1 MSLNK
6 IEPLVEVTRGNIVE
20 SMHYGAFAV
29 VDSDGNLLAAGGDPK
44 MVTFMRSSSKPL
56 QILPLLEKGGAEHYH
71 LSEQEIALICSS
83 HSGTDEHVSVLKSLQ
98 KKIGIGPEDLQCG
111 ISPPIDKATFKRMLM
126 DNEESTTL
134 RQNCSGKH
142 SGMIALAKILN
153 IPFEDYVLPE
163 HPIQKI
169 ILDSFADMVGFD
181 RDKIIIGID
190 GCSVPV
196 FAIPLYNAALGYAKL
211 CDPKN
216 ETPVRAEACRTVTKS
231 MASYPFMV
239 AGPDRFDTAIMSTC
253 HGTIVSKSGAEGFQ
267 STGIMPNVL
276 YEGSPGI
283 GICLKIIDGDTE
295 HRARPTVIIEILRKL
310 KAISQENID
319 DLANYYVRPVK
330 NWRNMEVG
338 EFRPCFDI
346 ELLK

>member
-1 MSLNK
+1 M
-6 IEPLVEVTRGNIVE
+6 
-20 SMHYGAFAV
+20 
-29 VDSDGNLLAAGGDPK
+29 
-44 MVTFMRSSSKPL
+44 
-56 QILPLLEKGGAEHYH
+56 
-71 LSEQEIALICSS
+71 
-83 HSGTDEHVSVLKSLQ
+83 
-98 KKIGIGPEDLQCG
+98 
-111 ISPPIDKATFKRMLM
+111 DK
-126 DNEESTTL
+126 EESTTL

-142 SGMIALAKILN
+142 SGMIALAKLLN

-196 FAIPLYNAALGYAKL
+196 FAVPLYNAALGFAKL

-216 ETPVRAEACRTVTKS
+216 ETPIQAEACRTVTRS
-231 MASYPFMV
+231 MTSYPFMV
-239 AGPDRFDTAIMSTC
+239 AGPDRFDTAIMKAC
-253 HGTIVSKSGAEGFQ
+253 NGAIVSKSGAEGFQ

-283 GICLKIIDGDTE
+283 GICLKIIDGDAE
-295 HRARPTVIIEILRKL
+295 HRARSTVIIEILRKL
-310 KAISQENID
+310 KAISQKNID

-346 ELLK
+346 KLSK